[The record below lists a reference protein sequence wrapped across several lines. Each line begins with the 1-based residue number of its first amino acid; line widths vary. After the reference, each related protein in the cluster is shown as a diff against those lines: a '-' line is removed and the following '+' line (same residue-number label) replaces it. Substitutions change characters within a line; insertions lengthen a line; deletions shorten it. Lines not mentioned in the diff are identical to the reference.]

1 MFLISRTRDLIIN
14 PRRRGGVA
22 GAGQETAVP
31 AITCHILHLQ
41 SPAQIEGGERTVC
54 ATNLIFNNERFS
66 PHRMRSIMF
75 QGWTRRELSL
85 ANISCFVVFVNNINE
100 NLDLILTGER
110 ERVMSD
116 SN

>member
-1 MFLISRTRDLIIN
+1 MFLISRTRYLIIN
-14 PRRRGGVA
+14 PRGRGGVV
-22 GAGQETAVP
+22 GGGQETGL
-31 AITCHILHLQ
+31 TCHILHLQ
-41 SPAQIEGGERTVC
+41 SPAEIEGGERTGC